1 MLKIMPQWL
10 PPARAPARS
19 GPIAA
24 PMLRCMGIMMHLI
37 SKSLLEIEQSIQKLF
52 KIIKKMIAN
61 LPVPSMIAVT
71 VASALLEPLE
81 QNCEGCQVDH
91 WKLDLREGCWPS
103 SAETAVVIRA
113 YGPGTEV

>member
-1 MLKIMPQWL
+1 MN
-10 PPARAPARS
+10 
-19 GPIAA
+19 
-24 PMLRCMGIMMHLI
+24 
-37 SKSLLEIEQSIQKLF
+37 
-52 KIIKKMIAN
+52 KMIAN

-81 QNCEGCQVDH
+81 QNCECCHVDH

-113 YGPGTEV
+113 YGPGKRDVSEPRAQSIDITPLTRMGGLGPLQVKTNTRLTNYIFYD

>member
-1 MLKIMPQWL
+1 M
-10 PPARAPARS
+10 
-19 GPIAA
+19 
-24 PMLRCMGIMMHLI
+24 
-37 SKSLLEIEQSIQKLF
+37 QSIQKLF
-52 KIIKKMIAN
+52 IKNKMIAN